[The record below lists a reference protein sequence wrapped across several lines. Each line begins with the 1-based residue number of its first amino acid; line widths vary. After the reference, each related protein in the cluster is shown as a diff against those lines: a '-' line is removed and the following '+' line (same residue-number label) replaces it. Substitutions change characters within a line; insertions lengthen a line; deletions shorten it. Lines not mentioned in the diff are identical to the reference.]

1 MGIADIKDWFKDS
14 DDFEEKKPINKVKEG
29 STNQT
34 MLVQP
39 RAFSE
44 SQQIADYLKND
55 CPVIVN
61 MKRVTTD
68 QAKRIVDFLS
78 GCVYA
83 IGGDMKKV
91 GSGIFYYAPRSMA
104 VEGNIEEYGSKEKK
118 DDIELDF

>member
-1 MGIADIKDWFKDS
+1 MGLVDFKDWFKD
-14 DDFEEKKPINKVKEG
+14 DDIEDKKIGTKIKDG
-29 STNQT
+29 SSNQT

-44 SQQIADYLKND
+44 SPQIADYLKND

-68 QAKRIVDFLS
+68 QAKRIVDYLS

-83 IGGDMKKV
+83 IGGDTKKV
-91 GSGIFYYAPRSMA
+91 GSGIFYYTPKSMK
-104 VEGNIEEYGSKEKK
+104 VEGTIEDYASQDRK
-118 DDIELDF
+118 DNIELDF